1 MSEPY
6 DLIVI
11 GGGPAGLT
19 AALYARRANKTVLI
33 LEKDGFGGQIT
44 HSPKIEN
51 FPGFASVSG
60 NELADAMVEQ
70 VLGQGAEVELAEAT
84 EIRADGDLR
93 TVVTEDG
100 AFTARTVILA
110 TGVRHRTLG
119 LPREEE
125 LEGRGVS
132 YCAVCDGAFYA
143 GKSVAV
149 IGGGNS
155 ALQEAILLAERC
167 SHVTVVQNLDDLTGE
182 AKLADVLRAKP
193 NVSFIYHTVVAGL
206 AGEKELTGLRL
217 RDAHT
222 GAESDLAVDGMFVCI
237 GLVPNNGAFASA
249 AALDAHGYFAADE
262 TLSAGTPGV
271 FVAGDCRAKSVRQIT
286 TAVSDGAVA
295 ALAACRYIDYGA

>member
-1 MSEPY
+1 MQVYRMAERN
-6 DLIVI
+6 I
-11 GGGPAGLT
+11 GIES
-19 AALYARRANKTVLI
+19 LYERVHVRCADYR
-33 LEKDGFGGQIT
+33 
-44 HSPKIEN
+44 
-51 FPGFASVSG
+51 VSG
-60 NELADAMVEQ
+60 TPDFTVKTTREDIKRE
-70 VLGQGAEVELAEAT
+70 
-84 EIRADGDLR
+84 RAQS
-93 TVVTEDG
+93 
-100 AFTARTVILA
+100 A
-110 TGVRHRTLG
+110 
-119 LPREEE
+119 REEE

-295 ALAACRYIDYGA
+295 ALAA